1 VESKKEQIT
10 DLYKRLYIKIPVFQ
24 ALADDERLRILVH
37 LLEAGIEGM
46 NVTDLSAKS
55 QLSRPAVSHHLK
67 ILKDCGIITPHKS
80 GTQIFYVLDAE
91 KDFAELKETVEAMQN
106 AIAGLDITSMRKD
119 VSWILDLVDSTAVAN
134 YGP

>member
-1 VESKKEQIT
+1 MESKKEQIT

-46 NVTDLSAKS
+46 NVTDISAKS

-80 GTQIFYVLDAE
+80 GTQVFYVLDAE

-106 AIAGLDITSMRKD
+106 AIAGLDITSMRKE
-119 VSWILDLVDSTAVAN
+119 VSWILDLVDSTAAGS
-134 YGP
+134 YGQ